1 MAIRNRSFRI
11 AATLAAGSYLFLA
24 ARYLIEAFHLF
35 EVGIP
40 AGYGIA
46 SVISVAARLLGATGW
61 VAVATAF
68 GPEIDWRRL
77 RRGATIVVQA
87 YVATF
92 AAAVF
97 DLLPTLARYHHSALR
112 GLYGWTAVGALLSA
126 VGAVVAVS
134 GFADSHEGASRAN
147 RLRLGMILASGS
159 AVAATVAEFSQ
170 HSYFTEQG
178 YVDAL
183 TTGVLVTAIAQLGI
197 ALATLAVA
205 LRVSSPPARREAR
218 LVAAATGAAAATLG
232 AAAGEVMIAVGYGS
246 HGAPTWEDFGV

>member
-1 MAIRNRSFRI
+1 MA
-11 AATLAAGSYLFLA
+11 
-24 ARYLIEAFHLF
+24 
-35 EVGIP
+35 
-40 AGYGIA
+40 
-46 SVISVAARLLGATGW
+46 
-61 VAVATAF
+61 
-68 GPEIDWRRL
+68 
-77 RRGATIVVQA
+77 
-87 YVATF
+87 
-92 AAAVF
+92 
-97 DLLPTLARYHHSALR
+97 
-112 GLYGWTAVGALLSA
+112 
-126 VGAVVAVS
+126 
-134 GFADSHEGASRAN
+134 
-147 RLRLGMILASGS
+147 GMILASGS

-246 HGAPTWEDFGV
+246 HGAPTWEDFGVWLDVAYTVAAVVMFIVIAYGARSASGQGLRAAEQ